1 MEDKYCPYH
10 NDEEL
15 IVIEKYHKGF
25 CEKCRRIYLFSK
37 IKKLGDP
44 KLKLEGKPRTRYEV

>member
-1 MEDKYCPYH
+1 VEDKYCPYH